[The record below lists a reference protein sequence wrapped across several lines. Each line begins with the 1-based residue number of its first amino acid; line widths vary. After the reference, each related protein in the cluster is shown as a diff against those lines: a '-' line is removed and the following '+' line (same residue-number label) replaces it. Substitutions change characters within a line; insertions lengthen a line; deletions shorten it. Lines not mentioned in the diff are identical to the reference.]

1 MAEEDT
7 DLAVN
12 VADLETPLVDDPSSD
27 TDEPGFDTEESS
39 QRDQSDLALKL
50 VETLVGVNEQ
60 IISNYEL
67 ANTFFTIEE
76 MHCFGFFARS
86 VPLNPLSAIYP
97 ENGFLLF
104 KGVKVPQSVNLSSSN
119 LVEIEQ
125 IVQSSK
131 TTDVQ
136 ILQLSDLAPD
146 MLNAYQMA
154 NQIYNDRLSKVAATY
169 VANVKNAKSQVI
181 EVSAAVVCG
190 FVIILTLASLL

>member
-27 TDEPGFDTEESS
+27 TDEPGLDTEESS